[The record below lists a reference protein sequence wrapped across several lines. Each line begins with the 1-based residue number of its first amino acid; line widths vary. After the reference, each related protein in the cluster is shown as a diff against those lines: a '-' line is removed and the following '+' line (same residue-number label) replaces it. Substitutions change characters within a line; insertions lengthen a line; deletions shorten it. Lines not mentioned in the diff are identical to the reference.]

1 MDFIKFIEYSR
12 KCNWGDCTCY
22 KKFKF
27 YIEVFDAITGEC
39 ILENRKG
46 LPINVFDAKQLI
58 PSIVTRFATRE

>member
-12 KCNWGDCTCY
+12 KCNGSHCTCY

-27 YIEVFDAITGEC
+27 SIEVFDTITGEC
-39 ILENRKG
+39 ILENREG

-58 PSIVTRFATRE
+58 PSIVTRFAKRE